1 MPDAEIER
9 QLQKAHRENPRL
21 PAPDATLIARVK
33 KTVKENP
40 DALEKLAWADLLLAE
55 GCAKGD
61 TVSLSELEAKV
72 MPKVR
77 QAITKIDASSVFVD
91 EALQAVRE
99 RLLAK
104 MNGEEPRIRQYSG
117 EGPLA
122 NWARV
127 AGVRVAL
134 NVRRAHAKGPEQE
147 PAEDLHDPLP
157 AASPELDFLRAHL
170 AEKFKVALSDALAT
184 LSPQDRNLLRM
195 HLIDGLSLERLGT
208 MLNVH
213 KSTLSRR
220 LQKLEGELVAGT
232 REALQRRF
240 GIRSKELASAMK
252 VFSQRV
258 SFSVRT
264 LLGKGEPD
272 ATE

>member
-1 MPDAEIER
+1 MAEADVQRLLEKAHGERARLPRPDA
-9 QLQKAHRENPRL
+9 L
-21 PAPDATLIARVK
+21 LIARVA
-33 KTVKENP
+33 KTVEANP
-40 DALEKLAWADLLLAE
+40 AALETLGYGDLLLAE

-61 TVSLSELEAKV
+61 ATSLAEFEASV

-77 QAITKIDASSVFVD
+77 QAISKIDASSVFVD

-99 RLLAK
+99 RLLATIDG
-104 MNGEEPRIRQYSG
+104 NEPRIRQYSG

-134 NVRRAHAKGPEQE
+134 NVRRSNAQQ
-147 PAEDLHDPLP
+147 PAASSEDLSEPLP
-157 AASPELDFLRAHL
+157 AASPELDFLRANL
-170 AEKFKVALSDALAT
+170 ADKFKTALGDAVAL

-208 MLNVH
+208 MLGVH

-220 LQKLEGELVAGT
+220 LQKLEAELVAGT
-232 REALQRRF
+232 RTALQRRYR
-240 GIRSKELASAMK
+240 IRSRELMSAMK

-258 SFSVRT
+258 SLSVQR
-264 LLGKGEPD
+264 LLREPKGED
-272 ATE
+272 ES